1 MQCDARTGGELL
13 CNHCWYASRS
23 MTSFISTLVNA
34 FSAAACPGNMAL
46 LVSNLNATAVR
57 HQQKAEL
64 MQDSMRYLNVSS
76 RVQARVQAWF
86 L

>member
-1 MQCDARTGGELL
+1 MLVLGA
-13 CNHCWYASRS
+13 NFYA
-23 MTSFISTLVNA
+23 TIVGAHL
-34 FSAAACPGNMAL
+34 AACALPFSFCSRHLCVQTDVCVGNMAL

-76 RVQARVQAWF
+76 RVQARVQA
-86 L
+86 